1 MSTITDAVNK
11 RKHEEELEK
20 SKNIDLSKP
29 PEVDIPYDWQRIR
42 RRIFLSLI
50 ILVVVIVFAVVF
62 SFRTQIGDYVASIMP
77 SSAKGRVDD
86 SGEKGV
92 STPGAAKDI
101 ETSSKDMEAGIPPEG
116 GTTHQGRVEENAY
129 FPELSIGGIYH
140 DPLDPEAL
148 INGRWL
154 KTGETV
160 DGVVVKEI
168 MKDGVRVKYN
178 NTEKVILFR

>member
-1 MSTITDAVNK
+1 MSTITDAVEK
-11 RKHEEELEK
+11 RKHEEELEN

-29 PEVDIPYDWQRIR
+29 PKVNIPYDLRRIR
-42 RRIFLSLI
+42 RGIYLSLI
-50 ILVVVIVFAVVF
+50 VLIVVIVVAVVF
-62 SFRTQIGDYVASIMP
+62 SFRMQIGDYAASIMP
-77 SSAKGRVDD
+77 GSTKGRIDD
-86 SGEKGV
+86 SGETGV
-92 STPGAAKDI
+92 STPDAAQDI
-101 ETSSKDMEAGIPPEG
+101 ETSSKATGAGIPPEHE
-116 GTTHQGRVEENAY
+116 TTF

-168 MKDGVRVKYN
+168 MKDGVRVRYN